1 MGLQPPKKKGFEVK
15 DLTVGTGEEATK
27 DSVVAVDV
35 REFLRRG
42 DEVSPSPLF
51 GTRRVID
58 LGQRHCIAGLR
69 YGIPGMRVGGTREIT
84 ISPHLAYGKDG
95 IPGTIPAN
103 ALLRC
108 CVELVEIRPHRAMLP
123 QDWLAG
129 KVLMVSRG
137 RGAKSRQPEWRF
149 SVHESGTTLLRFQ
162 PAPDDQ
168 PRETHWRQI
177 SIPFALDKVDE
188 FIQEAIELPKQMPN
202 ECVDWNSG
210 FIDMQDGG
218 RVIKDK
224 RSGAQ
229 CMVIEV
235 RESGKT
241 VLMIGVHEEG
251 LTFRRS
257 AFLRTVE
264 DLTMPYLSAD
274 PAST

>member
-1 MGLQPPKKKGFEVK
+1 MGLQTPKKKGFEVK
-15 DLTVGTGEEATK
+15 DLMVGTGEEATK
-27 DSVVAVDV
+27 DSIVAVDV

-58 LGQRHCIAGLR
+58 LGRRECIAGLR

-84 ISPHLAYGKDG
+84 ISPHLAYGEDG

-108 CVELVEIRPHRAMLP
+108 CVELVEIRQHGALLP

-129 KVLMVSRG
+129 KVLLVTRG

-149 SVHESGTTLLRFQ
+149 SVHDRGATLLRFQ
-162 PAPDDQ
+162 PSPDDQ
-168 PRETHWRQI
+168 HWRQI
-177 SIPFALDKVDE
+177 SIPFALDKVDG
-188 FIQEAIELPKQMPN
+188 FIQDAIELPKQMPN

-218 RVIKDK
+218 RVVTD
-224 RSGAQ
+224 RRNGAQ

-251 LTFRRS
+251 LAFRSSTFHET
-257 AFLRTVE
+257 LE
-264 DLTMPYLSAD
+264 NLTMSYLSVD
-274 PAST
+274 PTSI